1 MKPINIPPFK
11 VGDRV
16 YHHARRTP
24 HTVAG
29 VFVSC
34 RTWMLSLEGLEGYPV
49 CACYWRLLNEETPDQ
64 RPEVPAF
71 VTHPALFYHDIQ
83 MVSYKGFMVSREL
96 WEDSGRLWPP
106 RGITLLD
113 IPERN
118 PALDLSSQH
127 QGRTVTHTW
136 IDETHELPT
145 YLWGIPV
152 VYDTPPTA
160 SGSGQSGTDEQ

>member
-16 YHHARRTP
+16 YSELWRRFR
-24 HTVAG
+24 TVDRIERDG
-29 VFVSC
+29 GSWWFF
-34 RTWMLSLEGLEGYPV
+34 EGSYLCCCDDYE
-49 CACYWRLLNEETPDQ
+49 RINEETPDQ

-71 VTHPALFYHDIQ
+71 VTHPAVFYHDTQ

-96 WEDSGRLWPP
+96 WEDSGRPWPP

-127 QGRTVTHTW
+127 QGRSVTHTW

-145 YLWGIPV
+145 HLWGIPV